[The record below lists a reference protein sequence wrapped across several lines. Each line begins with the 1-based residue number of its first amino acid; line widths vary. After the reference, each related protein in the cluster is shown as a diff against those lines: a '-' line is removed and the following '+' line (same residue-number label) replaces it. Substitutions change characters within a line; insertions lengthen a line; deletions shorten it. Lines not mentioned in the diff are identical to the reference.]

1 MAPTGPRY
9 VAAIVVCGFG
19 AVAVPA
25 LTSIVAGA
33 ADRNSKGAVLGGLQT
48 LQELASAAG
57 YPLYGR
63 LLAKGL
69 EGESD
74 VPVGAPYFAA
84 AAFLALGALQ
94 ARRL

>member
-1 MAPTGPRY
+1 M
-9 VAAIVVCGFG
+9 
-19 AVAVPA
+19 
-25 LTSIVAGA
+25 
-33 ADRNSKGAVLGGLQT
+33 QT

-84 AAFLALGALQ
+84 AAFLVLGALQ

>member
-1 MAPTGPRY
+1 MTASARWRGGWR
-9 VAAIVVCGFG
+9 V
-19 AVAVPA
+19 
-25 LTSIVAGA
+25 LTRLFPHRSIVAGA

>member
-1 MAPTGPRY
+1 MGVVGAANFGCLVYALGFICAALAPTGPQY

-57 YPLYGR
+57 YPW
-63 LLAKGL
+63 
-69 EGESD
+69 
-74 VPVGAPYFAA
+74 
-84 AAFLALGALQ
+84 
-94 ARRL
+94 